1 MPVLVVNRVFNS
13 DISFNKECFFVYA
26 ENEKKEGGETFKR
39 GNEHD
44 LNNII
49 NVLKYGA
56 CVFIE
61 QNFLASES
69 NSPMNTE
76 CPKTKEF
83 LLEGIQLL
91 HSRYRPF
98 RVKT

>member
-1 MPVLVVNRVFNS
+1 
-13 DISFNKECFFVYA
+13 
-26 ENEKKEGGETFKR
+26 
-39 GNEHD
+39 
-44 LNNII
+44 
-49 NVLKYGA
+49 VLKYGA